1 MTRKLHAAP
10 NGNFYPRP
18 GSRCL
23 SEECETSVDA
33 ATSEGFHFSAPSFAT
48 TSRTDS
54 DVDVLVEFEPSYR
67 IGLMGFAG
75 LELELTEI
83 LGRKVDLNTP
93 QELSP
98 YYRQEVLEE
107 ALVLYDKT

>member
-1 MTRKLHAAP
+1 MPVGKVRDFCRRSDIRRLSL
-10 NGNFYPRP
+10 F
-18 GSRCL
+18 GSVIRDDF
-23 SEECETSVDA
+23 TN
-33 ATSEGFHFSAPSFAT
+33 
-48 TSRTDS
+48 DS
-54 DVDVLVEFEPSYR
+54 DVDVLVEFEPGYR